1 MRELYR
7 WVFEPGFF
15 SSGPVRVAIGI
26 GTLTAVVSALVGV
39 FTVIRGQ
46 SFGGHALTDVSTAG
60 GSGAL
65 LIGMTPL
72 AGFVA
77 GGVIGAGAMEM
88 IGVGRERGRDLATGI
103 VLGAATGA
111 AALFLYLDTTEGAT
125 TGATQQ
131 ILFGSIF
138 VVQTSTVPY
147 VVGLGAL
154 ALALLA
160 VTYRPLVLSSL
171 NIDMASARGVPV
183 RLVGTLYMLAL
194 ALAVGLSSLAIGTIL
209 STALLVGP
217 AATALRITRRM
228 GSALALSAALGVGA
242 TWAGV
247 LLAYDSFYWG
257 AGGNGW
263 PVSFFIVAVVFVTY
277 LVSGLPAAR
286 AAGRRGR
293 PAAAVVRPGTTG
305 TAPPP
310 GRAI

>member
-1 MRELYR
+1 MH

-15 SSGPVRVAIGI
+15 SSGPVQVALALG
-26 GTLTAVVSALVGV
+26 GLTAIVSALVGV

-77 GGVIGAGAMEM
+77 GGLIGAGTMEVL
-88 IGVGRERGRDLATGI
+88 GVHRAWSRDLATGI
-103 VLGAATGA
+103 VLGAATGL
-111 AALFLYLDTTEGAT
+111 AALFLYLDTTQGAT

-138 VVQTSTVPY
+138 IIGSSTVPY
-147 VVGLGAL
+147 VVGFGAL
-154 ALALLA
+154 SLALVA
-160 VTYRPLVLSSL
+160 FVYRPLTLSSV
-171 NIDMASARGVPV
+171 NPDIARARGVPV
-183 RLVGTLYMLAL
+183 RLVGVLYMMAL

-217 AATALRITRRM
+217 PAIALRLTKRMGHALLAAATM
-228 GSALALSAALGVGA
+228 GVLA

-257 AGGNGW
+257 SSGNGW
-263 PVSFFIVAVVFVTY
+263 PVSFFIVGVVFALY
-277 LVSGLPAAR
+277 LVSGLPALRAR
-286 AAGRRGR
+286 TAARRHGE
-293 PAAAVVRPGTTG
+293 V
-305 TAPPP
+305 
-310 GRAI
+310 